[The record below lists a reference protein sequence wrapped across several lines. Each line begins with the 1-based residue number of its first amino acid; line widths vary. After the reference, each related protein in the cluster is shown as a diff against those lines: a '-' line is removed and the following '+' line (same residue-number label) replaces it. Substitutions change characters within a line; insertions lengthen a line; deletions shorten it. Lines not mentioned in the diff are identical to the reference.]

1 MKPSGVR
8 SLILLSMALLLQAY
22 FWLNNQAFDN
32 LQLILAINKFSIN
45 ALIFTFLLLV
55 VDELFLNVSI
65 IPTDSLNSPSSLLS
79 VPQVYLGCRSEI
91 RLP

>member
-1 MKPSGVR
+1 
-8 SLILLSMALLLQAY
+8 LQAY

-55 VDELFLNVSI
+55 VDGLFLNVSI
-65 IPTDSLNSPSSLLS
+65 QLCR
-79 VPQVYLGCRSEI
+79 LG
-91 RLP
+91 